1 MGNYMAIFEI
11 VGLIL
16 GGGATG
22 LFGTIANRL
31 LNYVDERQRFAH
43 ELNLL
48 RLQAEIGSQEREQER
63 LIMEGQAATALK
75 IASYDHDTGY
85 GKGSRWVVNTLR
97 LFRPVLTLMLLLGVF
112 IAWIFTTDP
121 TLQQQ
126 LVGTLIYLATVAL
139 TWWFGDRG
147 QVALQQST
155 LPWRR

>member
-1 MGNYMAIFEI
+1 
-11 VGLIL
+11 
-16 GGGATG
+16 
-22 LFGTIANRL
+22 
-31 LNYVDERQRFAH
+31 
-43 ELNLL
+43 
-48 RLQAEIGSQEREQER
+48 
-63 LIMEGQAATALK
+63 
-75 IASYDHDTGY
+75 
-85 GKGSRWVVNTLR
+85 
-97 LFRPVLTLMLLLGVF
+97 MLLLGVF